1 MPHRPAAPPVP
12 ESREYPSRPFVGV
25 GAVVLKGA
33 EVLLVRRARPPRAGR
48 WSIPGGAQEL
58 GETWAEA
65 ARREVLEEAGVD
77 IAVTGLLDVI
87 DAITHDDDGR
97 VKLHYTLVDVGA
109 EWLAGTPVGGD
120 DADDARFV
128 PLDRLDDYELWSETL
143 RIIRLA
149 VVHRDAR

>member
-1 MPHRPAAPPVP
+1 MPHRPAVPPVP

-25 GAVVLKGA
+25 GAVVLKGT

-87 DAITHDDDGR
+87 DAITHDENGR
-97 VKLHYTLVDVGA
+97 VKMHYTLVDVGA
-109 EWLAGTPVGGD
+109 EWLGGEPIGGD

-128 PLDRLDDYELWSETL
+128 PYDRLDDYELWSETL

-149 VVHRDAR
+149 FVHRDAR

>member
-1 MPHRPAAPPVP
+1 MPHRPAAPAVP

-25 GAVVLKGA
+25 GAVVLRGD

-87 DAITHDDDGR
+87 DAITRDDDGR
-97 VKLHYTLVDVGA
+97 VRLHYTLVDVAA
-109 EWLAGTPVGGD
+109 EWLSGVPVGGD

-128 PLDRLDDYELWSETL
+128 ALDSLDDYELWSETV

-149 VVHRDAR
+149 VAHRDGR